1 MKKGEPRGELSGFN
15 ALGYRVAKERT
26 PVRYFAEKRVLIT
39 GASSGIGR
47 STAVWLLNQG
57 ARVAMI
63 GRDIPELNVIG
74 KQFPNQAVVVAC
86 DLAVDHQQYD
96 MALTIIEMFGGLD
109 ILINAAGI
117 IFEGDLETTYPQDH
131 DYIIDINLRAVY
143 HISQLTLS
151 FLEKSHGCIVNLSCE
166 WGHRPQAGMI
176 SYCMSKA
183 GVEMLTKC
191 LALELAPSGVR
202 VNAVAPAA
210 TQTNL
215 LKYAGFTDREE
226 QGVYKTVGDKNP
238 MKRTAYV
245 DDVVKAIAFLC
256 SKRAQSI
263 TGQVISVDGGAS
275 LTNSTF
281 CHWDGL
287 RTMNAKLV
295 PTGVKT
301 MPLLMKLVNE
311 GFVRKWKPVERDHN
325 WVRKQHTSSNWAT
338 HLADAHV
345 KVTDNYSKLDKSENV
360 LSGYEEMKAENGQI
374 YTTEN
379 PKQAR
384 REGGENLPTLSKMS
398 AKPITPS
405 FIERTSAAPE
415 VPLRTTRR
423 PTIKDMDMDLDRGAA
438 LRKLMEL
445 GS

>member
-1 MKKGEPRGELSGFN
+1 
-15 ALGYRVAKERT
+15 
-26 PVRYFAEKRVLIT
+26 
-39 GASSGIGR
+39 
-47 STAVWLLNQG
+47 
-57 ARVAMI
+57 
-63 GRDIPELNVIG
+63 
-74 KQFPNQAVVVAC
+74 
-86 DLAVDHQQYD
+86 
-96 MALTIIEMFGGLD
+96 
-109 ILINAAGI
+109 
-117 IFEGDLETTYPQDH
+117 
-131 DYIIDINLRAVY
+131 
-143 HISQLTLS
+143 
-151 FLEKSHGCIVNLSCE
+151 
-166 WGHRPQAGMI
+166 MI

-215 LKYAGFTDREE
+215 LKYAGFSDREE
-226 QGVYKTVGDKNP
+226 QGVYRTVGEKNP

-301 MPLLMKLVNE
+301 MPLLMRLVNE
-311 GFVRKWKPVERDHN
+311 GFVRKWRPVERDHN
-325 WVRKQHTSSNWAT
+325 WVKKQHTSSNWAT

-374 YTTEN
+374 FTSEN
-379 PKQAR
+379 PKHAR
-384 REGGENLPTLSKMS
+384 REGGENLPTLSGMKPKM
-398 AKPITPS
+398 ITPS

-415 VPLRTTRR
+415 VPTRTTRR
-423 PTIKDMDMDLDRGAA
+423 PTIKDIDMELDRGAS
-438 LRKLMEL
+438 LRKLMGL
-445 GS
+445 DS